1 MSGASIRSASG
12 DVLYLCG
19 EVVIASAPA
28 LLAEARSL
36 FAERERII
44 FDLAEVT
51 RVDSS
56 GLALMLE
63 WLQLAH
69 ARNIPLQFRNIPTS
83 LLRIARL
90 SNVEGLLPL
99 ASG

>member
-1 MSGASIRSASG
+1 MSSASIQAG
-12 DVLYLCG
+12 DEGMLHLRG
-19 EVVIASAPA
+19 EVVIASVPK
-28 LLAEARSL
+28 LLTEAEGL
-36 FAERERII
+36 FAGGPQIVV
-44 FDLAEVT
+44 DLAEVT

-63 WLQLAH
+63 WLQLAR
-69 ARNIPLQFRNIPTS
+69 AQNISLRFRNIPSS

-99 ASG
+99 AEG